1 LLPQRSPLQEQYH
14 TEAVAVYHRRNLLLD
29 RKYSAD
35 PNLQLFERSPFL
47 SAIMNGSIKKQKG
60 ATLVPSDSLHGSTT
74 SSASRPWFCC
84 RPSVIYFNFFL
95 LLSAVTAALAAVMT
109 VMYNNLQHLIKSSMV
124 HVDEDL
130 QINNETLSI
139 LLNNSTISKA
149 DIMSLFIEQQEELD
163 SLQKQVNW
171 TTFALNSSVAELNQL
186 VAEYANKTQDVHNSE
201 SNLIA
206 IQFAGTFAILGT
218 LISVWHIMTHY
229 RKFFKPSC
237 QRKVVVILWLVPI
250 FSIFSW
256 MSLVFPVAKGW
267 LDAIKDC
274 YEAYAIYM
282 FISLLIEVL
291 GKGDRGRV
299 ISLLQVHADHLS
311 PPMTWSGFFCP
322 CMKHV
327 KDKMKYYDRNPR
339 AKAED
344 YLNQCQFFAMQFF
357 FIRPL
362 TSICMSTLDDI
373 IGDGHNWDPKY
384 AQFYFNM
391 LANASMSFAFAGLL
405 RFYHATRW
413 DLAWISPF
421 SKFMCIKGIVFLT
434 FWQGVL
440 LSFLASAIM
449 GAMSPIRVSDKNH
462 VLEFSKKA
470 NAFLLCL
477 EMFFFAIAHIF
488 IFPTEEWQ
496 EGYKEAFLKKKKS
509 TEEDGSKM
517 AWKDFMSD
525 VQTLIKNRKTYLDKR
540 KEGGMIDDKYDDVDI
555 EWKDG
560 WGRIQKFI
568 IEEVDGI
575 SILKEVDGEEGD
587 HHNKASTTGLDQPTE
602 DNDNPKSPSTTTSSS
617 KNDSSPNDLRLEI
630 V

>member
-1 LLPQRSPLQEQYH
+1 
-14 TEAVAVYHRRNLLLD
+14 
-29 RKYSAD
+29 
-35 PNLQLFERSPFL
+35 
-47 SAIMNGSIKKQKG
+47 MNGKSIKKMKG
-60 ATLVPSDSLHGSTT
+60 LATLVPNDSSHGNSATSPT
-74 SSASRPWFCC
+74 SSFIANKPSFCC
-84 RPSVIYFNFFL
+84 RPTVMYFNFCFIL
-95 LLSAVTAALAAVMT
+95 TTVTIVLASIMAVMYDN
-109 VMYNNLQHLIKSSMV
+109 VQHVLQLSMSQL
-124 HVDEDL
+124 DEDL
-130 QINNETLSI
+130 QINNQTLNQLLNTSWTNQINSSASI
-139 LLNNSTISKA
+139 LSVLTQ
-149 DIMSLFIEQQEELD
+149 QQEQINTLK
-163 SLQKQVNW
+163 SQLNW
-171 TTFALNSSVAELNQL
+171 TTAELNSSLAELNQL
-186 VAEYANKTQDVHNSE
+186 VEEYASKTLDTHNSE

-206 IQFAGTFAILGT
+206 VQFAGTFAILGT

-237 QRKVVVILWLVPI
+237 QRKVVAILWLIPI

-256 MSLVFPVAKGW
+256 MSLVWPDAKGW

-274 YEAYAIYM
+274 YEAYGVYM
-282 FISLLIEVL
+282 FISLLIDVL

-311 PPMTWSGFFCP
+311 PPLTWMGVFCP
-322 CMKHV
+322 CSKRV
-327 KDKMKYYDRNPR
+327 KDKMKFYDRNPR

-344 YLNQCQFFAMQFF
+344 YLNQCQFYAMQFF

-362 TSICMSTLDDI
+362 TSICMSTLDEI

-421 SKFMCIKGIVFLT
+421 SKFMSIKGIVFLT

-440 LSFLASAIM
+440 ISFLASAIM
-449 GAMSPIRVSDKNH
+449 GAMAGRTVSDKME

-496 EGYKEAFLKKKKS
+496 DGYKEAYLKRKKNT
-509 TEEDGSKM
+509 TEEESKL

-525 VQTLIKNRKTYLDKR
+525 VQTLIRNRKNYLEKR

-575 SILKEVDGEEGD
+575 GVLKEVDEVEGD
-587 HHNKASTTGLDQPTE
+587 SKPSSTTGTAATTTTGLDVPT
-602 DNDNPKSPSTTTSSS
+602 DSQNSPRSPSTLASSS
-617 KNDSSPNDLRLEI
+617 KDHSSPNDLRLEI